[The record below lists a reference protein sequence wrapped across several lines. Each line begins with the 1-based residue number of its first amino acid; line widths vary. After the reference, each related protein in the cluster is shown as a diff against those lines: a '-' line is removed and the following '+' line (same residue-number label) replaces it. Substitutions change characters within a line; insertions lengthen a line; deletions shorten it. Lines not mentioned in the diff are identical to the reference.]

1 MGGERAKI
9 DKIQIKSWKANEYPE
24 ILKKKLERY
33 KKNWLRDIFSKIRGT
48 LFLGHPVEKMN
59 VVELLGK

>member
-33 KKNWLRDIFSKIRGT
+33 KKN
-48 LFLGHPVEKMN
+48 
-59 VVELLGK
+59 